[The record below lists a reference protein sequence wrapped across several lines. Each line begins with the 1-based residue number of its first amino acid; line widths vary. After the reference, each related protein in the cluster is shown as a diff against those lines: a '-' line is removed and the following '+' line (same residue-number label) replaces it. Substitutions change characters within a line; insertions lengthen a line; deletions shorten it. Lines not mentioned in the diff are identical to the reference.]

1 MTIDDTTLL
10 RSGRCLGET
19 AREANAASPAHTT
32 ATRKSWKCDV
42 SCGPKTSQDGTIRAH
57 PRPPSLAALPSCH
70 SASCSAAVIIRPM
83 RLLQKTAFQTLFF
96 GKITTVCTSFTIV
109 VWL

>member
-19 AREANAASPAHTT
+19 AHEANAASPAHTT

-42 SCGPKTSQDGTIRAH
+42 SCGPKTSQDGTMCTH

-70 SASCSAAVIIRPM
+70 SASCSAAVRIRPCS
-83 RLLQKTAFQTLFF
+83 F
-96 GKITTVCTSFTIV
+96 TSFTTEDSLLELV
-109 VWL
+109 VWQNYHCLYFVYY